1 MCHSYRR
8 IFTQW
13 VFLHVYEPHEGFFNQ
28 LRFFDYSENKAV
40 FITPDI
46 VEYDKKSSWKPVFDL
61 IIGTNTMNELGIILD
76 FSEKMI
82 TIDSIKLPMRSI
94 KNLPKS
100 NKEALDFN
108 TTLARSVEPKSTE
121 LATQRIVKILDA
133 KYEKANIPEVINNNC
148 SHLNPEEQK

>member
-1 MCHSYRR
+1 MNK
-8 IFTQW
+8 TKNPQ
-13 VFLHVYEPHEGFFNQ
+13 ENQ
-28 LRFFDYSENKAV
+28 
-40 FITPDI
+40 
-46 VEYDKKSSWKPVFDL
+46 FDL

-94 KNLPKS
+94 ENLPKS

-148 SHLNPEEQK
+148 SHLNPEEQKNY